1 MSKYTIPQVNLNGTS
16 RDDLIAQ
23 QEAVAKA
30 SRQLAY
36 ALIQAR
42 PHGRDYVFRPHEL
55 QAAQDEHA
63 DDYRALDGIN
73 ERAEAILK
81 ALHQPDYLP

>member
-16 RDDLIAQ
+16 KDDLIAQ
-23 QEAVAKA
+23 WEKVASI
-30 SRQLAY
+30 SRSLAY

-55 QAAQDEHA
+55 QAAEDEHA

-73 ERAEAILK
+73 ERAEAILR
-81 ALHQPDYLP
+81 ALHHPDYLP